1 MIMRSYGS
9 KKLFVFLLLMFVGA
23 IAALSYAGDWE
34 FYHYY
39 EQFGTAKQKDIKVYL
54 KVGKHQKDGI
64 IPLLVKDV
72 VLEKDS
78 EGCRWLTTL
87 REYCMDKTCT
97 GDYHG
102 SRKKGVA
109 VKERITSYIVDCA
122 QKRYSTLGTEWY
134 GFDGSSLGRSYWNP
148 PPQKPGSDF
157 PSEQDKTEEQLRK
170 ILIYICNQYNK

>member
-1 MIMRSYGS
+1 MRSYGS
-9 KKLFVFLLLMFVGA
+9 KKIFVSILLLFLGA
-23 IAALSYAGDWE
+23 VAAVSYAEDWE

-39 EQFGTAKQKDIKVYL
+39 KQFGMPKQKDVKVYL
-54 KVGKHQKDGI
+54 KVGKARKDGI

-72 VLEKDS
+72 ALEKDS

-97 GDYHG
+97 GDYQG
-102 SRKKGVA
+102 SKKKGVP
-109 VKERITSYIVDCA
+109 VKERVTSYVIDCA
-122 QKRYSTLGTEWY
+122 RKKYSTLGTEWY

-148 PPQKPGSDF
+148 SPQEPGTDF

-170 ILIYICNQYNK
+170 RLIYICNQYT